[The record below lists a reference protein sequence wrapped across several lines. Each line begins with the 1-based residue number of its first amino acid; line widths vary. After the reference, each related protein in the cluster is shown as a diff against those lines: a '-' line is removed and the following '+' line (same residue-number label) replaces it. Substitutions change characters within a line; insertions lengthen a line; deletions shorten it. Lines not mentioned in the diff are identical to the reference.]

1 MKKQFLLLFF
11 QISILSV
18 LNIQA
23 QTTTA
28 SINLN
33 FQSSSDD
40 LPVIRAKV
48 YVVQEDDTIASGFSD
63 EAGIFSFETDL
74 EITGVDEY
82 FVDQQ
87 ELSVSP
93 NPVTG
98 NEVIIRSGLYA
109 LNESESQIS
118 IYDVSGKV
126 YSENDHFPPGSYI
139 LSIKTPGVDELLNSN
154 FIISRPG
161 HYHFRLD
168 HSNAGDGAAKKAAA
182 NEGTPFLVVAEKSE
196 FVNYQDT
203 VYLVSTQENYEL
215 TLTAAEK
222 PTPLFSVSGTRTVGE
237 TIFFDGSGSVGAT
250 EEALKYTWNFGDGG
264 NSGGE
269 KTAHIYTAPGTYD
282 VYLTATG
289 NYGAKDTLMQ
299 TIEISAA
306 APPSDTALISAFVRD
321 PDGQPIE
328 GAMLTVSGM
337 DEDFTTDAQGEAELH
352 VGVETDV
359 AIRVTKE
366 GYTSQVQYVHL
377 KNGSEFGDHYFTLT
391 SRESPAT
398 ITEAEFGFEYA
409 SARGVK
415 VSIPVEGL
423 VDQNGAFVTGD
434 VDLYLTPVDVSDR
447 DQLKAF
453 PGEFSGITPEG
464 DAPVLMTYGVAEY
477 IFEQDGNK
485 LQLNEGKVAT
495 IEIPVFITTHQDGT
509 PVVPGDQSPL
519 WSLDE
524 QTGRWV
530 EEGTGTVVES
540 ENSPTGLALRAEVSH
555 FSWWNH
561 DIAPEP
567 YYPIPE
573 CKINDESGLPT
584 LEIPPGGSCYIEGE
598 LAGPNG
604 PRNRPS
610 TLGGGSPLPVP
621 PDQDMWLFASGGNGV
636 YQGKVKINGPAGIEE
651 VIIIPL
657 DMIYSGG
664 DGDLIEADTLF
675 DAALETVDDV
685 DTYTFN
691 VIEGTAY
698 NLGVGR
704 GLNSNLSGAISLY
717 DGAGNHIQTSGF
729 GDNGF
734 NFSFIAEEND
744 TYTVEIRGTENVPG
758 AYRVSLEI
766 VPVVSL
772 DSNFEVATFFKG
784 QVKKFLFAAQKDQ
797 IIYPYVS
804 SQGSY
809 YFRVLVKD
817 PNGNAV
823 LNSNGRYVNTPGYHT
838 IVADGM
844 YTFEIVSSI
853 NAEKNHTV
861 GLATIGEPAS
871 YPVDEEISVL
881 SDSIGVYG
889 KPYFFR
895 FEGKKDDVIN
905 YALHTKDSLSA
916 YYILYSPGEEAF
928 YNREQLRNDNVVNFH
943 GNASGNPYNDR
954 YRLPEDGEYIFKVQ
968 AGRTQTRVSYEG
980 KFSLYLFRPD
990 VTEIVFDSVY
1000 NDSIKTPYNFK
1011 RYSFKLDKPTSS
1023 SMVYTNMVRGGYL
1036 YAYIYDKNGDYV
1048 ANTRSNVFT
1057 GSITYGEI
1065 AGFYLDS
1072 LVYIEF
1078 NPSGGGTGRY
1088 DFNIVENEDPV
1099 EVQSDIPWHE
1109 FTGEISQNGEIDYY
1123 KFTSDSAQVLG
1134 LSYIR
1139 GDNALHQKFSVYK
1152 AGEHF
1157 ATGDLIR
1164 DDWYSTT
1171 DRQVDGKYHQF
1182 TAEIPSPGE
1191 YIIRVNG
1198 NLAANIPERA
1208 TGEYTLR
1215 LNLLDKASSI
1225 VVDDTNIDNQDATTG
1240 FIRSAIRAVGEG
1252 GNILVEPGEY
1262 TEIGSVIVNDENVTL
1277 TGADSSNTHVELIS
1291 NQGFDV
1297 KRAGLTIRDIHF
1309 INSSYQA
1316 IYLRPNI
1323 PGFLLEN
1330 ARITGGQA
1338 VDCYGG
1344 NHNTVIRNNTFES
1357 GASIGINLSGDG
1369 MIVENN
1375 ALNSKGGSVNS
1386 GMSIR
1391 GTGNIIRNNVVGS
1404 ADARTISFTGIL
1416 VTGDSAVIE
1425 DNLINTYAFG
1435 IEARSPNSNNVNS
1448 VVIRNNTLGSLTGSN
1463 GGNSDGIIVSFVDNA
1478 QVYNNNITG
1487 HPDLSR
1493 GIRMRESG
1501 GNIYNNRIRIN
1512 RFDGIYINT
1521 SDGSP
1526 ELVVANNTI
1535 IKTGSYRNHANI
1547 KVLNGGTTSPVR
1559 ILNNIMV
1566 MPETTNAEHY
1576 AVYSQAGII
1585 ESDYNLFD
1593 GHTAYYT
1600 SNLALGPND
1609 VTADPVFA
1617 DDALRL
1623 DASSPAIDAGTGSFA
1638 PSEDFEGT
1646 TRPSGPGVD
1655 IGAHE
1660 F

>member
-1 MKKQFLLLFF
+1 MKKQLLLLFLHMCF
-11 QISILSV
+11 FSV

-23 QTTTA
+23 QTTNA
-28 SINLN
+28 SVNLN
-33 FQSSSDD
+33 FKGSSDD
-40 LPVIRAKV
+40 MPVIRAKV

-63 EAGIFSFETDL
+63 EAGVFTFETEL
-74 EITGVDEY
+74 EVVGIDN
-82 FVDQQ
+82 FFIDQQ
-87 ELSVSP
+87 GLSVSP

-98 NEVIIRSGLYA
+98 NEVIISSGA
-109 LNESESQIS
+109 HSFNESESQIR
-118 IYDVSGKV
+118 IFDISGKA
-126 YSENDHFPPGSYI
+126 YSKNDYFPPGSYI
-139 LSIKTPGVDELLNSN
+139 LTVEAPGPGTVSNSN
-154 FIISRPG
+154 FIITRPG
-161 HYHFRLD
+161 YYHFRFQ
-168 HSNAGDGAAKKAAA
+168 NPVAGNEDAKKAAA
-182 NEGTPFLVVAEKSE
+182 NEGTPFLVYAEKSE
-196 FVNYQDT
+196 FIPFQDT
-203 VYLVSTQENYEL
+203 VYLVSSRENYEL
-215 TLTAAEK
+215 ALTGAEK
-222 PTPLFSVSGTRTVGE
+222 PTVLFSVSGSRTVGE
-237 TIFFDGSGSVGAT
+237 TIFFDGSGSMGADG
-250 EEALKYTWNFGDGG
+250 EALKYTWNFGDGG
-264 NSGGE
+264 FSGGE
-269 KTAHIYTAPGTYD
+269 KAAHIYTAPGTYD
-282 VYLTATG
+282 VYLTAAG

-306 APPSDTALISAFVRD
+306 APPSDTALISAFVEN
-321 PDGQPIE
+321 PEGQPIE
-328 GAMLTVSGM
+328 GATITVSGIN
-337 DEDFTTDAQGEAELH
+337 EAFITNELGEAELKA
-352 VGVETDV
+352 GVNTDV
-359 AIRVTKE
+359 TIMVNKE

-377 KNGSEFGDHYFTLT
+377 KEGSEFGDHYFTLT

-409 SARGVK
+409 SSRGVK
-415 VSIPVEGL
+415 VSIPLDGL
-423 VDQNGAFVTGD
+423 VDQNGAIVTGD
-434 VDLYLTPVDVSDR
+434 IDLYLTPVDVSDR

-477 IFEQDGNK
+477 IFEQDGEK
-485 LQLNEGKVAT
+485 LQLNEGKYAT
-495 IEIPVFITTHQDGT
+495 IEIPVFITTHQDGS
-509 PVVPGDQSPL
+509 PVLPGDQSPL

-524 QTGRWV
+524 KTGRWV
-530 EEGTGTVVES
+530 EEGTGVVVES

-621 PDQDMWLFASGGNGV
+621 PDQDIWLFASGGNGV
-636 YQGKVKINGPAGIEE
+636 YQGKVKINGPAGKEE

-657 DMIYSGG
+657 AMIYSGG
-664 DGDLIEADTLF
+664 DGDLIEPDTLF
-675 DAALETVDDV
+675 DAALETVDDI

-691 VIEGTAY
+691 VVEGTAY

-704 GLNSNLSGAISLY
+704 APNSNISGAISVY

-744 TYTVEIRGTENVPG
+744 TYTVEIRGTENTPG
-758 AYRVSLEI
+758 AYRLSLEI
-766 VPVVSL
+766 IPVVSL
-772 DSNFEVATFFKG
+772 DSSFEVTTFFNG
-784 QVKKFLFAAQKDQ
+784 QVKKYLFEAQKDQ
-797 IIYPYVS
+797 IIYPYVRS
-804 SQGSY
+804 EGSFY
-809 YFRVLVKD
+809 YRVRVKD
-817 PNGNAV
+817 PNGNTV
-823 LNSNGRYVNTPGYHT
+823 LERNERYINAAGYHQV
-838 IVADGM
+838 VADGM
-844 YTFEIVSSI
+844 YTFEIVSSR
-853 NAEKNHTV
+853 NAEKSHNV
-861 GLATIGEPAS
+861 GLATISEPVS
-871 YPVDEEISVL
+871 YPEDEEISVL

-905 YALHTKDSLSA
+905 YALHTKDSLSG
-916 YYILYSPGEEAF
+916 YYNLYGPGEEVF
-928 YNREQLRNDNVVNFH
+928 YNREQLRGNDLVNFH
-943 GNASGNPYNDR
+943 GDASANPYNDR

-968 AGRTQTRVSYEG
+968 AGRMAGNEAYEG
-980 KFSLYLFRPD
+980 RFSLYLFRPE
-990 VTEIVFDSVY
+990 VTEIDFDSIY

-1011 RYSFKLDKPTSS
+1011 RYSYKLDKPTSS

-1048 ANTRSNVFT
+1048 TNTRSNVFT
-1057 GSITYGEI
+1057 GSITYGELS
-1065 AGFYLDS
+1065 GMYLDS

-1078 NPSGGGTGRY
+1078 NPSGGATGRY
-1088 DFNIVENEDPV
+1088 DFNIVENQDPV
-1099 EVQSDIPWHE
+1099 EVQSDIPWSE

-1123 KFTSDSAQVLG
+1123 KFTADSAQVLG
-1134 LSYIR
+1134 VTYIR
-1139 GDNALHQKFSVYK
+1139 GDNALRQKFSVYK

-1164 DDWYSTT
+1164 DDWYSNT
-1171 DRQVDGKYHQF
+1171 DQQVDGKYHQF
-1182 TAEIPSPGE
+1182 TAEIPSSGE

-1198 NLAANIPERA
+1198 NMAANIPERA

-1215 LNLLDKASSI
+1215 LNLLDKAASI
-1225 VVDDTNIDNQDATTG
+1225 IVDDTNIDNQEAVTG
-1240 FIRSAIRAVGEG
+1240 FIRSAIRAAGAG
-1252 GNILVEPGEY
+1252 GNILVEQGNY

-1277 TGADSSNTHVELIS
+1277 TGADSSQTHVELLS
-1291 NQGFDV
+1291 NQGIDV
-1297 KRAGLTIRDIHF
+1297 KRAGFTVRDIHL

-1323 PGFLLEN
+1323 PDFLLEN
-1330 ARITGGQA
+1330 TKITGGEA
-1338 VDCYGG
+1338 VDGYGG
-1344 NHNTVIRNNTFES
+1344 NHNTVVRNNTFES
-1357 GASIGINLSGDG
+1357 GGSIGVSLSGDG

-1375 ALNSKGGSVNS
+1375 TLNTGGGSVNT
-1386 GMSIR
+1386 GISIR
-1391 GTGNIIRNNVVGS
+1391 GNNNTIRNNIIGS

-1416 VTGDSAVIE
+1416 ATGDSAVIE
-1425 DNLINTYAFG
+1425 DNLVNTYAFG
-1435 IEARSPNSNNVNS
+1435 IEARSTSSNNINS

-1463 GGNSDGIIVSFVDNA
+1463 GGNSDGIIVSRINNA

-1493 GIRMRESG
+1493 GIRLNNTG
-1501 GNIYNNRIRIN
+1501 GNVYNNRIRIN
-1512 RFDGIYINT
+1512 RFDGIYVNT
-1521 SDGSP
+1521 TDASP

-1535 IKTGSYRNHANI
+1535 VKTGSYGNHANI
-1547 KVLNGGTTSPVR
+1547 KILNTGTISPVR

-1566 MPETTNAEHY
+1566 MPVTTNTTHY
-1576 AVYSQAGII
+1576 GVYSQAGIL

-1600 SNLALGPND
+1600 SNLGLGSND
-1609 VTADPVFA
+1609 ITADPVFA
-1617 DDALRL
+1617 DDELRL

-1638 PSEDFEGT
+1638 PSEDFEGSA
-1646 TRPSGPGVD
+1646 RPSGPEVD